1 MFTDDSFV
9 NVSLAFMGRL
19 SSVSPRV
26 LSCDLNKPAGT
37 NLRAFLGVSGTTLK
51 RTRKDGVDA
60 R

>member
-37 NLRAFLGVSGTTLK
+37 PWSFRNDFKEDWERWV
-51 RTRKDGVDA
+51 DVDA
-60 R
+60 M